1 MEQSYDITYVNE
13 EESDGEDENILE
25 NFEYDKKI
33 ITTALDNENEINISG
48 VSAAQQ
54 NINKALMAVLTNTNT
69 RFE

>member
-33 ITTALDNENEINISG
+33 ITTDFRG
-48 VSAAQQ
+48 
-54 NINKALMAVLTNTNT
+54 
-69 RFE
+69 FP